1 MASTASRSKRRSG
14 WVDFNAVRAAVSIEQ
29 VLDHYQVLGL
39 FEPTENGLRGPSP
52 LADSKSMP
60 FHVNTRNDV
69 WYCHATKRGGNQLD
83 LVAVLEEVSVK
94 EAAERL
100 VGWFSLENVA
110 STATRRKPGW
120 NVPRESPE
128 SDDLEASQGGAPP
141 ESAHSE
147 GDEASPEA
155 NKPLSFELKGIDP
168 RHDALADYPVSA
180 ETLEHFGAGF
190 YSGRGVLKGRLVF
203 PIYNGDGQ
211 LVAYG
216 GISLADEEY
225 LYPKQFRPDLE
236 VYNLKAWSHPH
247 AADRARI
254 VRFPHHVW
262 ELHERGI
269 PAVATILSEPSRQ
282 QRRLL
287 SEI

>member
-1 MASTASRSKRRSG
+1 MASAASRSKRRSG

-60 FHVNTRNDV
+60 FHVNTQNNV

-94 EAAERL
+94 EAALLLIE
-100 VGWFSLENVA
+100 WFELEDVQTEA
-110 STATRRKPGW
+110 PARKPGW
-120 NVPRESPE
+120 NVPRGSSQ
-128 SDDLEASQGGAPP
+128 SDDPETPKGAAPP
-141 ESAHSE
+141 ET
-147 GDEASPEA
+147 GDSQESTKDR
-155 NKPLSFELKGIDP
+155 NGPLSFELKGIDP
-168 RHDALADYPVSA
+168 RHEALADYPISA

-190 YSGRGVLKGRLVF
+190 YTGRGVLSGRLVF
-203 PIYNGDGQ
+203 PIYNEDDQ
-211 LVAYG
+211 LIAYG

-225 LYPKQFRPDLE
+225 LYPKQFRPELE